1 MDEKGTKDDILILNN
16 ALIFNT
22 ELGGE
27 SAKEIEAD
35 VLLLTNAVMQE
46 PVVKKIDVGPRISGP
61 ELLEARAAR
70 DQTLVSWK
78 PPGWNIIQPP
88 KQGRGLVLEQP
99 STPILSPMP
108 SEKMPSLNNL
118 DEAVQP
124 ISGDAQ
130 PTDLAQLLAEARAL
144 ANDYGVMNLRTRS
157 ALYAALGRTY
167 DITFHVDSQPEAFAR
182 LIEAAGLTSQN
193 RAPYTPIVKLVFGA
207 GYDKT
212 RIAEFAAAIV
222 YGRRK
227 GVSAGSFSGFLEA
240 FDGGLKA
247 VIGLERLTRKGN
259 GHGGGDSERN
269 EARPEI
275 ARKLRTISLQP
286 WGNLSSEGDEFA
298 LLMARRLPDGS
309 IAMVGE
315 VPRDIALLE
324 KAARKL
330 LANLGRTD
338 EDQIA

>member
-108 SEKMPSLNNL
+108 SEKMPES
-118 DEAVQP
+118 EQFGRSCATY
-124 ISGDAQ
+124 IWRC
-130 PTDLAQLLAEARAL
+130 PTDGPCAVTSRGPGIGQRLWCDEPAHPQRTLCCFRSDLRHQLPCR
-144 ANDYGVMNLRTRS
+144 
-157 ALYAALGRTY
+157 
-167 DITFHVDSQPEAFAR
+167 
-182 LIEAAGLTSQN
+182 
-193 RAPYTPIVKLVFGA
+193 
-207 GYDKT
+207 
-212 RIAEFAAAIV
+212 
-222 YGRRK
+222 
-227 GVSAGSFSGFLEA
+227 
-240 FDGGLKA
+240 
-247 VIGLERLTRKGN
+247 
-259 GHGGGDSERN
+259 
-269 EARPEI
+269 
-275 ARKLRTISLQP
+275 
-286 WGNLSSEGDEFA
+286 
-298 LLMARRLPDGS
+298 
-309 IAMVGE
+309 
-315 VPRDIALLE
+315 
-324 KAARKL
+324 
-330 LANLGRTD
+330 
-338 EDQIA
+338 